1 MLAVQCQ
8 GLVSKGGFLSLAFAT
23 KEANDFL
30 KLELSL
36 SCIDFVAFLHMI
48 KSKNGLK
55 NGTKARQIK

>member
-1 MLAVQCQ
+1 MPEPHVKR
-8 GLVSKGGFLSLAFAT
+8 GLSLARLCDE
-23 KEANDFL
+23 EANDFL